1 MHTFSKFPF
10 LPNTLLNF
18 LHLCEIAPGKMVE
31 IKISK
36 LIRSRRRTVELI
48 VTEDAR
54 LVVRAPLRT
63 PHSFIEDLLEKK
75 RGWINRKMTEAAN
88 RAVTQTRQFREGET
102 LLYLGQPYRIQIT
115 DSAGIY
121 VEFQNGMFRIP
132 KQTVPYAAR
141 FMKIWYKKETLKLIR
156 LRCLYFSYLFGYKPK
171 SVSIS
176 NAEKRW
182 GSCGPGGTLNF
193 SWRLSMAP
201 PEILDYLVVHEMAH
215 VIHPNHSKLFWTTV
229 EAILPDYR
237 SSRKWLKENGHLLI
251 I

>member
-1 MHTFSKFPF
+1 MKD
-10 LPNTLLNF
+10 
-18 LHLCEIAPGKMVE
+18 

-63 PHSFIEDLLEKK
+63 PHGFIEELLEKK
-75 RGWINRKMTEAAN
+75 RGWITRKMIEAGK
-88 RAVTQTRQFREGET
+88 RAVPQTRQFRDCET
-102 LLYLGQPYRIQIT
+102 LLYLGQYYEIRII
-115 DSAGIY
+115 DSADIYIQFLNGI
-121 VEFQNGMFRIP
+121 FHIP
-132 KQTVPYAAR
+132 KQTVPYAPR

-156 LRCLYFSYLFGYKPK
+156 HRCLYFSGIFGFAPK

-201 PEILDYLVVHEMAH
+201 PEILDYLIVHEMAH
-215 VIHPNHSKLFWTTV
+215 VIQPNHSKLFWATV
-229 EAILPDYR
+229 ETILPEYR
-237 SSRKWLKENGHLLI
+237 SNRKWLKQNGHLLVI
-251 I
+251 

>member
-1 MHTFSKFPF
+1 MKD
-10 LPNTLLNF
+10 
-18 LHLCEIAPGKMVE
+18 

-36 LIRSRRRTVELI
+36 LIRSRRRSIELI

-63 PHSFIEDLLEKK
+63 PQGFIEELLDKK
-75 RGWINRKMTEAAN
+75 RGWIIRKMIEAGN
-88 RAVTQTRQFREGET
+88 RAVLKPRQFRDGET
-102 LLYLGQPYRIQIT
+102 LLYLGQHYRMQTT

-121 VEFQNGMFRIP
+121 VQFLDGIFHVP

-141 FMKIWYKKETLKLIR
+141 FMKIWYKKETLNLVR
-156 LRCLYFSYLFGYKPK
+156 QRCLYFSDIFGFAPK

-201 PEILDYLVVHEMAH
+201 PEIIDYLVVHEMAH
-215 VIHPNHSKLFWTTV
+215 VMHPNHSKLFWATV
-229 EAILPDYR
+229 ETILPDYR
-237 SSRKWLKENGHLLI
+237 SNRKWLKQNGHLLVI
-251 I
+251 